1 MTSRLL
7 LSIGCSSLSTVGHVM
22 GVLGTV
28 LLLITGGLLIRMIVG
43 RILAL
48 LLAVTRQEISI
59 LDCASYE
66 NSVDDPMVLFAW
78 QRVDKGAGDA
88 RLADAGLADK

>member
-1 MTSRLL
+1 
-7 LSIGCSSLSTVGHVM
+7 M

-66 NSVDDPMVLFAW
+66 NSVDDPMVLEELLLCTRLNEEEDILEERYFEW
-78 QRVDKGAGDA
+78 VDEQTENVISESVFG
-88 RLADAGLADK
+88 